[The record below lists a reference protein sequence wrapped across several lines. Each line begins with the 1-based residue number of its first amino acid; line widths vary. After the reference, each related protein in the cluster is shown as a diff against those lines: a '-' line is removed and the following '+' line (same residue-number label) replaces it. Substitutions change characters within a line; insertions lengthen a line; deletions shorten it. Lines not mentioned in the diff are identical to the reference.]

1 MLRAR
6 LDVADI
12 KQSPEPVL
20 FSEQDGEELSGA
32 DNQTQVSK
40 QQDESFYYRDK
51 ILSTCRT
58 APQSWSEYTTDEQS
72 RKS

>member
-40 QQDESFYYRDK
+40 KHDESFCCVC
-51 ILSTCRT
+51 INT
-58 APQSWSEYTTDEQS
+58 
-72 RKS
+72 RKGLQKTMR